1 MAVFAWR
8 EFLRWAEQ
16 MATNPQAF
24 RANEALRR
32 SAASRAYYACYH
44 EAEAVA
50 LARGFVHSSN
60 NNHAH
65 LVKWLRS
72 QRDQRLCTMGG
83 TLATLKAYRVHAD
96 YYNNRFSPHRAQQ
109 TLRQA
114 RTFMTSAQQFSR

>member
-8 EFLRWAEQ
+8 EFLRLAEQ
-16 MATNPQAF
+16 MATDTTEF
-24 RANEALRR
+24 GANEALRR

-60 NNHAH
+60 NNHAQ
-65 LVKWLRS
+65 LITWLRS

-83 TLATLKAYRVHAD
+83 TLSTLKAHRVHTD

-109 TLRQA
+109 TLYHA
-114 RTFMTSAQQFSR
+114 RTFMTSAQGFSR